1 MASGDNHTCPLCG
14 HEMRPERG
22 TERHNEGLVERWYAC
37 PNCCH
42 REVSIESEERG
53 GEDAGD

>member
-1 MASGDNHTCPLCG
+1 MATEDSHTCPLCG

-22 TERHNEGLVERWYAC
+22 TERRNEGLVEMWYSC
-37 PNCCH
+37 PKCCH
-42 REVSIESEERG
+42 RQVSIEREERE